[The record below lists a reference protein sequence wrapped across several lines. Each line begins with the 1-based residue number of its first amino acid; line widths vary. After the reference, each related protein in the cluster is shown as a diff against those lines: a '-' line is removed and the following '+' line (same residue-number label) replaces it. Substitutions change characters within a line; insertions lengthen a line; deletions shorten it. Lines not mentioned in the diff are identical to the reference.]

1 MSPLTLMP
9 ELPEVETVRLGL
21 EPALEGHRLAKVAAR
36 RGDLRAPFP
45 PRFADRLSGRRVRT
59 IRRRAKYLLLDLDDG
74 ETLVIH
80 LGMSG
85 RFTIHG
91 ARATRPGRFH
101 NKAPNDGS
109 GAGKHDHVMFETEEG
124 TRIVFTD
131 HRRFGLMTIVDTN
144 GLEADPLFA
153 DLGPEPLDDAFTPQ
167 VLGDALRGKKTPI
180 KSALLDQR
188 VVAGL
193 GNIYVCEALFRARIS
208 PKRLA
213 KTVAGVRA
221 ERLVPAIKAVLTE
234 AIAAGG
240 STLRDYAHTD
250 GELGYFQH
258 RFAVYDRE
266 GQACPAPDCSGRIKR
281 IVQSGRSTFYCPS
294 CQR

>member
-1 MSPLTLMP
+1 MP
-9 ELPEVETVRLGL
+9 ELPEVETVRRGL
-21 EPALEGHRLAKVAAR
+21 EPALMGHSLTHIIVKRP
-36 RGDLRAPFP
+36 DLRIAFP
-45 PRFADRLSGRRVRT
+45 PRFAERVTGRRVMRLH
-59 IRRRAKYLLLDLDDG
+59 RRAKYLLLDFDND
-74 ETLVIH
+74 ETLVVH

-85 RFTIHG
+85 RLTIHG
-91 ARATRPGRFH
+91 AMAPVKPGRFH
-101 NKAPNDGS
+101 HNTPEDGS
-109 GAGKHDHVMFETEEG
+109 GNGKHDHVVFETEEG

-131 HRRFGLMTIVDTN
+131 HRRFGLMA
-144 GLEADPLFA
+144 LENTEALASAAMFKG
-153 DLGPEPLDDAFTPQ
+153 LGPEPLDESFTPAM
-167 VLGDALRGKKTPI
+167 LSAALEGKRTPI

-213 KTVAGVRA
+213 KTVTGERS
-221 ERLVPAIKAVLTE
+221 ERLVPAIKAVLND
-234 AIAAGG
+234 AIRAGG
-240 STLRDYAHTD
+240 SSLRDYARAD

-258 RFAVYDRE
+258 HFAVYDRE
-266 GQACPAPDCSGRIKR
+266 GKPCPGKDCKGKIKR